1 MTAPPPADQPVPPEQ
16 IDNSPVTAPIALPAA
31 QVHVAAGIAAQ
42 NRKVPVAMLVAAAA
56 LLVAAVL
63 SYRHGIA
70 TNLFPPY
77 LADGGPTPINRYSAP
92 WIAGAAGLV
101 MLAGLLITHGSARLV
116 HYKL

>member
-1 MTAPPPADQPVPPEQ
+1 
-16 IDNSPVTAPIALPAA
+16 
-31 QVHVAAGIAAQ
+31 
-42 NRKVPVAMLVAAAA
+42 MLVAAAV
-56 LLVAAVL
+56 LLLAAVL

-77 LADGGPTPINRYSAP
+77 LADGGPTSINRYSAP

-101 MLAGLLITHGSARLV
+101 MLAGLLITHGSARLL